1 MNALEAEAKIR
12 ETLDGWFFRMTTTRG
27 PEATPMV
34 RAIEVEKDYIPEHR
48 PEWDYLMDDSKPHH
62 NAAVFSP
69 EEDDIIL
76 TMRASGSRWAD
87 VGKSLGR
94 CIHAIRDRYKVL
106 CLERGIEPIERI
118 APTGPPSKFSDSD
131 KMRMLSMRDR
141 GMSYDKI
148 AAKFGCSRWS
158 VADTISKFRR
168 KMRAA
173 A

>member
-1 MNALEAEAKIR
+1 MNAAQAEAKIKKI
-12 ETLDGWFFRMTTTRG
+12 LDGWFFRMTTTRG
-27 PEATPMV
+27 PEAVAIV

-48 PEWDYLMDDSKPHH
+48 PEWDYLHDDSKPHH

-76 TMRASGSRWAD
+76 TMRANQHRWAD
-87 VGKSLGR
+87 IGKTLKR
-94 CIHAIRDRYKVL
+94 CIHSIRDRYKQV
-106 CLERGIEPIERI
+106 CLERGITPLERI
-118 APTGPPSKFSDSD
+118 AKAGKPQMFSLSE
-131 KMRMLSMRDR
+131 KMRMLAMRDR

-148 AAKFGCSRWS
+148 AAKFQCSRWT
-158 VADTISKFRR
+158 VADAISKLRR